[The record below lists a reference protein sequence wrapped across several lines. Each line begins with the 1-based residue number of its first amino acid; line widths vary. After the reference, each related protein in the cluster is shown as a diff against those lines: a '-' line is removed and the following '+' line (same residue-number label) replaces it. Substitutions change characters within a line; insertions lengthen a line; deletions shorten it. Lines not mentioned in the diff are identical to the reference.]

1 MAFGINVLS
10 FYFANSRTF
19 PLPTLS
25 PITHTHGNN
34 RSSLLLSTHCISGT
48 ILNTSYA
55 IIHLVFLTPH
65 ETGTER
71 SYNRPKDTQLVRGG
85 TRKPIFKPN
94 WQVPACW
101 PLAVTK
107 LHDLFF
113 TQPLL
118 QPCSAITVP

>member
-10 FYFANSRTF
+10 FYIGNSRTS

-25 PITHTHGNN
+25 PITHPHGNN
-34 RSSLLLSTHCISGT
+34 RSSLLQSTHYILGT
-48 ILNTSYA
+48 ILNTSYG
-55 IIHLVFLTPH
+55 IMHLVFLVPH

-101 PLAVTK
+101 LLAVTK
-107 LHDLFF
+107 LRDLSF

-118 QPCSAITVP
+118 QPCSAITGP